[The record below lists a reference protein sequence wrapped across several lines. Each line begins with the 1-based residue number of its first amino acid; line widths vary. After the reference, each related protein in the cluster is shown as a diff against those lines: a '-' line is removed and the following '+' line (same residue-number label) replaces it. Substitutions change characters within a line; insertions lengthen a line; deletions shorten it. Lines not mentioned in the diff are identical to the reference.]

1 MSEFTIHSE
10 SIDVERIM
18 EQIRIRIREKRGE
31 DYTEEQIREMANVK
45 LDRFMDPKSVRS
57 ELVEHYRTRLKE
69 KEAALRNIPAAPPTF
84 EFDPDIVYRSS
95 RGAAGQILYMI
106 RRMLSPILKFFINP
120 APILHALTLQAEINA
135 RQAEV
140 ITKMAQTQAEFI
152 EIATLNYE
160 VMNNLVVEMTRLSID
175 MKNHK
180 MSVESVAGR
189 LDFNERRARSLE
201 KVVQYRDG
209 AATTP
214 RTSTDQTAPDASGSP
229 ERKRRRRR
237 RGRRRPTGTV
247 AQSEG
252 ATSAESMGDTAAT
265 AAEPTG
271 DAAATSAEPTGDT
284 AVTSTEPTGDTAVT
298 SAEPTSDTPAP
309 APTEASH
316 TASAAATDP
325 VAHETA
331 PPPPQPADEASS
343 DETRQAPGDKAPS
356 TEGDPSDR

>member
-152 EIATLNYE
+152 EIAALNYE

-237 RGRRRPTGTV
+237 RGRRRPTGAV
-247 AQSEG
+247 AQSAG
-252 ATSAESMGDTAAT
+252 ATSAE
-265 AAEPTG
+265 PTS
-271 DAAATSAEPTGDT
+271 DRATSAEPTGDT

-298 SAEPTSDTPAP
+298 SAEPTSDTAAP
-309 APTEASH
+309 ALTEASH
-316 TASAAATDP
+316 TASTAATDP
-325 VAHETA
+325 LAHETA
-331 PPPPQPADEASS
+331 PPPPQPADETSS

>member
-152 EIATLNYE
+152 EIAALNYE

-237 RGRRRPTGTV
+237 RGRRRPTGAV
-247 AQSEG
+247 AQSAG

-343 DETRQAPGDKAPS
+343 ETRQAPGDKAPS